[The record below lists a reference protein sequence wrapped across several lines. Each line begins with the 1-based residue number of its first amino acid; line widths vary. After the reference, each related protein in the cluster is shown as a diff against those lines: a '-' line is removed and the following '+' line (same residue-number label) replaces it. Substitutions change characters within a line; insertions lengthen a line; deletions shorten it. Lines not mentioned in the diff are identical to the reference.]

1 MSNPQKKFNKRLLI
15 GIFVIIISTIYLITL
30 SMDAASAIYVTPSEL
45 LDSNVQPDDRIRLGG
60 QVREGSIFRNR
71 ENKLELE
78 FIVEEEDTQV
88 PVKYNGSTPD
98 IFGDNAIV
106 FVEGYYYDDTNIFL
120 ADTLLTRHPDT
131 MEPLSQ
137 EIINSD
143 PNDSY

>member
-1 MSNPQKKFNKRLLI
+1 MNNPIKKFNKRLLI

-45 LDSNVQPDDRIRLGG
+45 LASNVQPDDRVRLGG

-78 FIVEEEDTQV
+78 FIVKEEDSQV
-88 PVKYNGSTPD
+88 PVKYNGATPD

-106 FVEGYYYDDTNIFL
+106 FVEG
-120 ADTLLTRHPDT
+120 
-131 MEPLSQ
+131 
-137 EIINSD
+137 
-143 PNDSY
+143 